1 MKKNYIFILVIV
13 IVVFVFVGC
22 KDNSA
27 LNTDEEIAESINE
40 VINDNADSSEDG
52 NSFLFDDSKIDS
64 KFESIDFYM
73 VSGTYS
79 RNVIQEDVEVLEMFA
94 VENNSFV
101 RVFTDDLE
109 REVYA
114 YNYINDNFTYLYY
127 LDGELVSKT
136 VINVDT
142 GNIVKDEEGYADMLI
157 EDALEL
163 KDYFYDLMDMAQ
175 LTVDDINN

>member
-13 IVVFVFVGC
+13 IVVFVFAGC
-22 KDNSA
+22 KDNSVKNNDKVNNEDTHSSDTDTTSF
-27 LNTDEEIAESINE
+27 LSDEELSYR
-40 VINDNADSSEDG
+40 
-52 NSFLFDDSKIDS
+52 
-64 KFESIDFYM
+64 FESIDFYM

-94 VENNSFV
+94 VENSSFV

-114 YNYINDNFTYLYY
+114 YNYTNDNFTYLYY

-142 GNIVKDEEGYADMLI
+142 GNIVKDEEGYADMLK

-163 KDYFYDLMDMAQ
+163 KEYFYELMGMAQ